1 MRTICYCFVNRS
13 KLGRVKEL
21 IWQITGV
28 LAGVIHS
35 RHPGRLLR
43 ACTLLKTIVDHGCQ
57 WVLHIG
63 LKHISVQ
70 GIIQRNFLSRIHC
83 ALGENG
89 QLAGLVRDHGFE
101 LVIVHFTH
109 VIFETTVQDGAGHF
123 GSVTELGWQAT
134 NVAANAQDV
143 LGEQPENDSKI
154 VMEFWL
160 KILDQVLPGQLGS
173 RLVSHTATSGAI
185 CWPSSQAI
193 PRFGN
198 FYFEGSLV
206 LEISILRD
214 PSFQEFRN
222 RH

>member
-13 KLGRVKEL
+13 KLGRVNEL
-21 IWQITGV
+21 IWQLTGV

-63 LKHISVQ
+63 LENISVQ
-70 GIIQRNFLSRIHC
+70 GIIQRNFLSGIHS

-134 NVAANAQDV
+134 NIAAHAQDV
-143 LGEQPENDSKI
+143 FSEQPEKIKPVNKQLQGVPTTFRIFASKASY
-154 VMEFWL
+154 VYKKKLYSAPKNCFL
-160 KILDQVLPGQLGS
+160 
-173 RLVSHTATSGAI
+173 
-185 CWPSSQAI
+185 
-193 PRFGN
+193 
-198 FYFEGSLV
+198 SLY
-206 LEISILRD
+206 L
-214 PSFQEFRN
+214 
-222 RH
+222 

>member
-13 KLGRVKEL
+13 KLGRVNEL

-63 LKHISVQ
+63 LENISVQ
-70 GIIQRNFLSRIHC
+70 GIIQRNFFSWIHC

-134 NVAANAQDV
+134 NIAAHAQDV
-143 LGEQPENDSKI
+143 FSEQPEKI
-154 VMEFWL
+154 KPVNKQLQGVPTTFRIFASEASYVYKKNCILLQKIAFWAFFANC
-160 KILDQVLPGQLGS
+160 KK
-173 RLVSHTATSGAI
+173 
-185 CWPSSQAI
+185 W
-193 PRFGN
+193 
-198 FYFEGSLV
+198 
-206 LEISILRD
+206 
-214 PSFQEFRN
+214 
-222 RH
+222 